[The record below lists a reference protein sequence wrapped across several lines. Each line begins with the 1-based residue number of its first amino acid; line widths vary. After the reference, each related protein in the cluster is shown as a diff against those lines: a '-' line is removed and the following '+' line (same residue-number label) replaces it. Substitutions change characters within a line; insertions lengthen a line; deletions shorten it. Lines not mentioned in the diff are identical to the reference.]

1 MSPLH
6 GEGRRFESVIEYQLD
21 IINNRNRSS
30 QLLSFIQYLN
40 ESIRSAQEGE
50 SEIVHHL
57 TPTKFSK
64 FHHMSH
70 FGTKQAAREAIK
82 NKDEYFDKHDE
93 PHEIDHS
100 KIYHHAARIKLGN
113 VAHIKDDGEN
123 HEPQGTSHS
132 LHAAGHITNAQRE
145 QHKKLGH
152 GLTNK
157 HVADTLRKNN
167 IHTVA
172 YTNTREHKGSTS
184 YMITHPSQVRPIKQ
198 TGKHAKLNLTKD

>member
-1 MSPLH
+1 M
-6 GEGRRFESVIEYQLD
+6 
-21 IINNRNRSS
+21 
-30 QLLSFIQYLN
+30 LSFIQYLN

-82 NKDEYFDKHDE
+82 GKDEYFDKHDE

-123 HEPQGTSHS
+123 
-132 LHAAGHITNAQRE
+132 
-145 QHKKLGH
+145 
-152 GLTNK
+152 